1 MTLTMMCGLPNSG
14 KTTKA
19 NNIAEE
25 TGAVIIRVDD
35 YTYLYEQGY
44 KPQQMLEIVHNDVRA
59 NLESGHD
66 IIYDA
71 VNATAVERQQLKNI
85 VEPFGVRVV
94 CVYMAT
100 PTEMCVSRDKHG
112 WSSFY
117 ARFFEEPTEDEGFE
131 LIICKDGIEET
142 EPTNEDIIN
151 ALLGVIE

>member
-25 TGAVIIRVDD
+25 TGATIIRVDD
-35 YTYLYEQGY
+35 YTYLYQEGY
-44 KPQQMLEIVHNDVRA
+44 KPNQIIEIVINDTKSAIERGEDVV
-59 NLESGHD
+59 
-66 IIYDA
+66 YDA
-71 VNATAVERQQLKNI
+71 VNATKSERKQLFDNFSTI
-85 VEPFGVRVV
+85 ADVV
-94 CVYMAT
+94 CVYMDT

-117 ARFFEEPTEDEGFE
+117 ARFFEAPTIDEGFE
-131 LIICKDGIEET
+131 IVCCKDGIEEI